1 MTRASCQLKLAI
13 ACLPLWLHTPAA
25 AGWLDEIGH
34 TRLLELGVAL
44 PTSFGAG
51 LSQIEAVENDV
62 NYIPNTASMQFADKT
77 FTLKSGASGTS
88 SHADKV
94 ARNFYGSSSLL
105 SGATAVDLYSASDW
119 LGSGFLRRGTS
130 SLPLSESRAV
140 QNHSWIATTLTDA
153 EVTEINRRL
162 DYAINNQG
170 FIAVVGMN
178 NGNSTTLPQLLGQAY
193 HVISVGRDDGA
204 HSASFTTLDGAG
216 RIKPDI
222 VAPSAT
228 PNDAT
233 SWTTPMVAGSAGL
246 LRAKLTNPP
255 YSLSGANVP
264 RVVKA
269 LLMATATKNTL
280 PAWSNTTARP
290 LDVRYGSGELNLHHA
305 WLAMLP
311 GRAAA
316 SSATQYGPR
325 RWAAEAV
332 SANSSKT
339 WFFRIPAGAPATP
352 FCAALTWHRVVTS
365 SFSGNKPRTWSATLA
380 NLDLRL
386 HAANGLTIGA
396 QLALSAST
404 VENVPVDNVELIHQ
418 PALPPGDYA
427 LVVQNLSGTNTDIAL
442 AWHSLPGVTI
452 QADDPLAR
460 EIDGK
465 QGIIIITRSGDTN
478 APLKVPLSIGGSA
491 IPGVHYQPL
500 PASVIIPAGQS
511 SITLALTPIA
521 DSLAQGERTVTA
533 AVAADFSLVRDPAQ
547 NAALII
553 EDKPFDAWR
562 FANFTSSELADP
574 SISDEMADADHDD
587 LANLLE
593 YALGRDPLSPDA
605 SPVAAATIE
614 NRLGLRVDK
623 NPDANDIIWSAE
635 VSGELQT
642 WLAAEIIENTSTLFE
657 ARDIVDPVDHD
668 RRFIRLRVTRP

>member
-1 MTRASCQLKLAI
+1 MAYPTRLLLLCTAS
-13 ACLPLWLHTPAA
+13 LPVWAPMVAVGDWLE
-25 AGWLDEIGH
+25 EIGH
-34 TRLLELGVAL
+34 TRLVELGIVL
-44 PTSFGAG
+44 PTTSGTG
-51 LSQIEAVENDV
+51 LSQIEAFENDV
-62 NYIPNTASMQFADKT
+62 NYIPNTSNIQFDGKS
-77 FTLKSGASGTS
+77 FTLKSGASGVS
-88 SHADKV
+88 NHADKV

-105 SGATAVDLYSASDW
+105 PGATAADLYSASNW
-119 LGSGFLRRGTS
+119 LDGGFLRRGTS
-130 SLPLSESRAV
+130 NLPLNETRAV
-140 QNHSWIATTLTDA
+140 QNHSWIATSLADA
-153 EVTEINRRL
+153 DATEVNHRL
-162 DYAINNQG
+162 DYAIHNNG

-178 NGNSTTLPQLLGQAY
+178 NGNSTTLPNLLGQAY

-204 HSASFTTLDGAG
+204 HSAGFTTLDGAG

-222 VAPSAT
+222 VAPSAS
-228 PNDAT
+228 PDSAT
-233 SWTTPMVAGSAGL
+233 SWTTPMVAGSTGV
-246 LRAKLTNPP
+246 LRARLTASP
-255 YSLSGANVP
+255 YSLSGANIP

-269 LLMATATKNTL
+269 LLLASATKDTL
-280 PAWSNTTARP
+280 PTWSNTTERP
-290 LDVRYGSGELNLHHA
+290 LDLRYGAGELNLHHA

-311 GRAAA
+311 GQAAA
-316 SSATQYGPR
+316 SSATRYGPR
-325 RWAAEAV
+325 RWAAESV
-332 SANSSKT
+332 SANFSKT
-339 WFFRIPAGAPATP
+339 WFFSIPAGASTTP

-365 SFSGNKPRTWSATLA
+365 GSFANRPRTWSSTLA

-386 HAANGLTIGA
+386 HSANGLTIGSQIA
-396 QLALSAST
+396 TSAST
-404 VENVPVDNVELIHQ
+404 ADNVELIHQ

-452 QADDPLAR
+452 QAVDPLAR

-500 PASVIIPAGQS
+500 PASAIIPAGQS

-562 FANFTSSELADP
+562 FVNFTSSELADP
-574 SISDEMADADHDD
+574 SISGEMADADHDD

-668 RRFIRLRVTRP
+668 RRFIRLRIMRP